1 MIVHFSIL
9 FLILLVS
16 FFYEHKFN
24 SNKIKV
30 IADGGLASDYK
41 GSIIPWAIVF
51 GYLII
56 LAGFRFGMN
65 DTTAYINSFNNLN
78 GSWNEI
84 WNLIL
89 GQGKDKAFDITGNL
103 FKMYISKDYHAW
115 FLLFAIIESALF
127 CNVLRRESISFFDT
141 CFFLFSSTLYYNYF
155 SMMRQWFAVAIV
167 FWASRFIKTNKFIPY
182 LLFCIIAAQFHNS
195 AYFMIIIYFIVIG
208 DSWNKKQ
215 LIILV
220 AFVFA
225 LLLLNPLLGT
235 IDSMFSD
242 STYNYV
248 LDRMLSNT
256 GSSWIRGLIAAVP
269 VGLSFFYRKN
279 KSKDSMYNICVNMS
293 LINFM
298 LNVLAIFTSGLFII
312 RMATYFSI
320 FNLILYP
327 YLLNF
332 VIPEKDRKIVKPL
345 FYFIYLAFYI
355 YQMTYSS
362 SWVYKSDVLTLLSNY

>member
-167 FWASRFIKTNKFIPY
+167 FWASRFIKTKQFVPF
-182 LLFCIIAAQFHNS
+182 LFFCVLAAQFHNS
-195 AYFMIIIYFIVIG
+195 AYFMIFIYFIVVG

-215 LIILV
+215 LLLLV
-220 AFVFA
+220 AFIFGM
-225 LLLLNPLLGT
+225 LLLNPLLNSL
-235 IDSMFSD
+235 DLLFSD
-242 STYNYV
+242 STYGYV
-248 LDRMLSNT
+248 LDIMQSNT
-256 GSSWIRGLIAAVP
+256 GSSWIRILIAVVP
-269 VGLSFFYRKN
+269 VALSFFYRDH
-279 KSKDSMYNICVNMS
+279 KSNDSMYNICVNMS
-293 LINFM
+293 LLHLM
-298 LNVLAIFTSGLFII
+298 LNVLAVFTSGLFVI
-312 RMATYFSI
+312 RMAKYFSV
-320 FNLILYP
+320 FNMILYP
-327 YLLNF
+327 YLLDLM
-332 VIPEKDRKIVKPL
+332 IPEKDKKIIKPL
-345 FYFIYLAFYI
+345 FYIIYLIVFI
-355 YQMTYSS
+355 IQMSYSS
-362 SWVYKSDVLTLLSNY
+362 SWGYNSDVLTFLSNF

>member
-9 FLILLVS
+9 FIILLVS
-16 FFYEHKFN
+16 FFYEHIYI

-30 IADGGLASDYK
+30 IADGGTVSDYK
-41 GSIIPWAIVF
+41 GSIFPWLIVF
-51 GYLII
+51 GFLAL
-56 LAGFRFGMN
+56 LAGFRSGMN
-65 DTTAYINSFNNLN
+65 DTSVYIHSFNDLS
-78 GSWNEI
+78 GSWDEI
-84 WNLIL
+84 WDNII
-89 GQGKDKAFDITGNL
+89 GSGKDKAFNIFGNL
-103 FKMYISKDYHAW
+103 FKMYISKDYHLW
-115 FLLFAIIESALF
+115 FLSFAIVESLLF
-127 CNVLRRESISFFDT
+127 CVVLRRESVSFLDS
-141 CFFLFSSTLYYNYF
+141 CFFLFASTLYYNYF
-155 SMMRQWFAVAIV
+155 SMMRQWLAVVIV

-235 IDSMFSD
+235 INSMFSD

-248 LDRMLSNT
+248 LDRMQSNT

-279 KSKDSMYNICVNMS
+279 ISKDSMYNICVNMS

-312 RMATYFSI
+312 RMSTYFSV

-327 YLLNF
+327 YLLNL
-332 VIPEKDRKIVKPL
+332 VIPENDKKIIKPL
-345 FYFIYLAFYI
+345 FYIIYLLFFVF
-355 YQMTYSS
+355 QMSYSS
-362 SWVYKSDVLTLLSNY
+362 SWGYKSDVLTLLSNY